1 MPLRILILRFSSLG
15 DLVLTTSTLSLL
27 KKKFPEKAEIF
38 FATHEKYSEILENNP
53 NITKILKLKKNEGI
67 LKFIKKIKKEEIT
80 HILDLHNKLRSKFIR
95 LFFLGT
101 PTSVWKNRTFTEL
114 FPLPRKLKSFKSR
127 IFFAKKFELALDDLS
142 KKIINKDKINKDKD
156 KNNNNKDKFSKD
168 KINNKEK
175 EKDKDNKNNLKP
187 EKGLIQYFPKKE
199 ELEFAKNLLL
209 KNNIKLNK
217 KIVGVAVGSVWNTKK
232 WLPEYFIELI
242 AKIISKNFQVI
253 LIGALAE
260 KNLIEEIK
268 NSFIKNKNKKLIS
281 YFYNQNLRTSSAII
295 ANCNIFVS
303 NDSGPMHIARALG
316 IPTLAIF
323 GSTDPNMFDLSEHTL
338 AYNNISCSPCGFN
351 GKKNC
356 PEKHFKCM
364 KDLKPDY
371 VWNLLEKLLN
381 NKKLNKVNLTSY

>member
-27 KKKFPEKAEIF
+27 KKRFPEAKIF

-67 LKFIKKIKKEEIT
+67 IKFIQKIKKEEIT

-101 PTSVWKNRTFTEL
+101 PISVWKNRTFTEL

-127 IFFAKKFELALDDLS
+127 IFFAKKFELALDDLT
-142 KKIINKDKINKDKD
+142 KKIISKDKINKDKD
-156 KNNNNKDKFSKD
+156 KINNNKDKFNKENKENKENKD
-168 KINNKEK
+168 KNN
-175 EKDKDNKNNLKP
+175 NNNNILKS

-232 WLPEYFIELI
+232 WLPEYFTELI

-253 LIGALAE
+253 LIGTLSE
-260 KNLIEEIK
+260 KNLIEEIQ

-281 YFYNQNLRTSSAII
+281 YFYNQNLRTSSALI
-295 ANCNIFVS
+295 AHCNIFVS

-351 GKKNC
+351 GKKSC

-364 KDLKPDY
+364 NDLKPDY
-371 VWNLLEKLLN
+371 VWSLLEKILN
-381 NKKLNKVNLTSY
+381 NKKLKKVKLTSY